1 MTDRE
6 PSQVDVPGNSPAGNP
21 VDMPVTLSWPRD
33 VAYVDPGVNLVVRAV
48 GSDVGHALLIEVDFG
63 EFPDLREVSE
73 TQHAVRALLL
83 ALVDF
88 EVSKLPERRP
98 DPDSETAEKLR
109 QIINEAAE
117 DHSAVGGLVR
127 EILKTQDADALATV
141 VSGLAGRLPAR
152 IEASLSISSS
162 VTVNPWQE
170 VVQVT
175 VPAVT
180 TGGLMAA
187 AARAGWVALRNV
199 PAILDVIVRATT
211 IKAERAARIAALEA
225 EASIHQNDAL
235 LEIIRTSA
243 EAAAARRSLD
253 AILDVSPDIA
263 RRIHVQSISDE
274 EANERRHRLLR
285 AVRHDAE
292 PSDSPS

>member
-6 PSQVDVPGNSPAGNP
+6 PSRVDVPGDSQPGKP
-21 VDMPVTLSWPRD
+21 VDMPVTLSWPRN
-33 VAYVDPGVNLVVRAV
+33 VAYVDSGVNMVVRAV

-63 EFPDLREVSE
+63 EFPDLRDVSE
-73 TQHAVRALLL
+73 TQRAVRALLL
-83 ALVDF
+83 ALVDY

-98 DPDSETAEKLR
+98 DPDSETAEKLM

-117 DHSAVGGLVR
+117 DHTEVGDLVR
-127 EILKTQDADALATV
+127 EILKTQDADVLATV

-225 EASIHQNDAL
+225 EASIHQNEAL
-235 LEIIRTSA
+235 LEIIRTST

-285 AVRHDAE
+285 AVLQDAE

>member
-6 PSQVDVPGNSPAGNP
+6 PSRVDVPGNSPAGQP
-21 VDMPVTLSWPRD
+21 VDVPVTFSWPRD
-33 VAYVDPGVNLVVRAV
+33 VAYVDSGANMVVRAV
-48 GSDVGHALLIEVDFG
+48 GPDVGHALLIEVDFG

-73 TQHAVRALLL
+73 TQRVVRALLL
-83 ALVDF
+83 ALVDY

-98 DPDSETAEKLR
+98 DPDSETAEKLM
-109 QIINEAAE
+109 QIIDEAAH
-117 DHSAVGGLVR
+117 DHTEVGDLVR
-127 EILKTQDADALATV
+127 EILKTQDADVLATV

-170 VVQVT
+170 IVQVT

-180 TGGLMAA
+180 TGALMAA

-211 IKAERAARIAALEA
+211 IKSERAARIAALEA
-225 EASIHQNDAL
+225 EASIHQNEAL
-235 LEIIRTSA
+235 LEMIRTST
-243 EAAAARRSLD
+243 EAAAARRALE

-263 RRIHVQSISDE
+263 RRTRIHSISDE

-285 AVRHDAE
+285 AVRQDAE

>member
-6 PSQVDVPGNSPAGNP
+6 PSQVDVPGGSPARQP
-21 VDMPVTLSWPRD
+21 VDVPVTFSWPRD
-33 VAYVDPGVNLVVRAV
+33 VAYVSPGAHMVVRAV

-73 TQHAVRALLL
+73 TQSVVRALLL
-83 ALVDF
+83 ALVDY

-98 DPDSETAEKLR
+98 DPDSETAEKLM
-109 QIINEAAE
+109 QIINEAAQ
-117 DHSAVGGLVR
+117 DHTEVGDLVR
-127 EILKTQDADALATV
+127 EILKTRDAGVLATV

-180 TGGLMAA
+180 TAGLMAA

-199 PAILDVIVRATT
+199 PAILDVIVRAST

-225 EASIHQNDAL
+225 EASIHQNEAL
-235 LEIIRTSA
+235 LEIIRTSTQ
-243 EAAAARRSLD
+243 AAAARRSLD
-253 AILDVSPDIA
+253 AILDMSPDIA
-263 RRIHVQSISDE
+263 RRIHVQSITDD

-285 AVRHDAE
+285 AVRPEAE

>member
-1 MTDRE
+1 M
-6 PSQVDVPGNSPAGNP
+6 
-21 VDMPVTLSWPRD
+21 
-33 VAYVDPGVNLVVRAV
+33 VVRAV
-48 GSDVGHALLIEVDFG
+48 GSEVGHALLIEVDFG
-63 EFPDLREVSE
+63 EFPDLREVSD
-73 TQHAVRALLL
+73 TQQVVRALLL
-83 ALVDF
+83 ALVDY

-98 DPDSETAEKLR
+98 DPDSETTEKLM
-109 QIINEAAE
+109 QIINEAAQ
-117 DHSAVGGLVR
+117 DHTEVGDLVR
-127 EILKTQDADALATV
+127 EILKTQDADSLATV

-170 VVQVT
+170 VVQVA

-225 EASIHQNDAL
+225 EASIHQNEAL
-235 LEIIRTSA
+235 LEIIRTST
-243 EAAAARRSLD
+243 EVAAARRALD

-263 RRIHVQSISDE
+263 RGVHVQSITDE

-285 AVRHDAE
+285 AVRQEAE

>member
-1 MTDRE
+1 M
-6 PSQVDVPGNSPAGNP
+6 
-21 VDMPVTLSWPRD
+21 
-33 VAYVDPGVNLVVRAV
+33 VVRAV
-48 GSDVGHALLIEVDFG
+48 GSEVGRALLIEVDFG

-73 TQHAVRALLL
+73 TQQAVRALLL
-83 ALVDF
+83 TLVDY
-88 EVSKLPERRP
+88 EVSKLPEQRP
-98 DPDSETAEKLR
+98 DPDSETTEKMM

-117 DHSAVGGLVR
+117 DHTEVGDLVR
-127 EILKTQDADALATV
+127 EILKTRDAEVLATV

-170 VVQVT
+170 VVQVA

-187 AARAGWVALRNV
+187 AARAGWVALHNV

-225 EASIHQNDAL
+225 EASIHQNEAL
-235 LEIIRTSA
+235 LEIIRTST

-263 RRIHVQSISDE
+263 GRIQVQSISDE

-285 AVRHDAE
+285 AVRPDAE
-292 PSDSPS
+292 PSDSPA

>member
-1 MTDRE
+1 M
-6 PSQVDVPGNSPAGNP
+6 
-21 VDMPVTLSWPRD
+21 
-33 VAYVDPGVNLVVRAV
+33 VVRAV

-73 TQHAVRALLL
+73 TQRVVRALLL
-83 ALVDF
+83 ALVDY
-88 EVSKLPERRP
+88 EVSKLPERQP
-98 DPDSETAEKLR
+98 DPDSETAEKLM
-109 QIINEAAE
+109 QIISEAAQ
-117 DHSAVGGLVR
+117 DHTEVGDLVR
-127 EILKTQDADALATV
+127 EILKTQDVDVLATV

-225 EASIHQNDAL
+225 EASIHQNEAL
-235 LEIIRTSA
+235 LEIIRTST

-263 RRIHVQSISDE
+263 RRIHVQSITDD
-274 EANERRHRLLR
+274 EANERRHHLLR
-285 AVRHDAE
+285 AVGQDSE

>member
-1 MTDRE
+1 
-6 PSQVDVPGNSPAGNP
+6 
-21 VDMPVTLSWPRD
+21 MPVTLSWPRD
-33 VAYVDPGVNLVVRAV
+33 VAYVNPGVNMVVRAV

-63 EFPDLREVSE
+63 EFPDLRDVSE
-73 TQHAVRALLL
+73 TQRAVRALLL
-83 ALVDF
+83 ALVDY

-98 DPDSETAEKLR
+98 DPDSETAEKLL

-117 DHSAVGGLVR
+117 DHTEVGDLVR
-127 EILKTQDADALATV
+127 EILKTRDAHVLATV
-141 VSGLAGRLPAR
+141 VSGLAGRLSAR

-187 AARAGWVALRNV
+187 AARAGWVALRNA

-225 EASIHQNDAL
+225 EASIHQNEAL
-235 LEIIRTSA
+235 LEIIRTST

-253 AILDVSPDIA
+253 AILDVPPDIA

-285 AVRHDAE
+285 AVLQDAE